1 MRRTFAQVLS
11 ENPDKIDIKNEYQKL
26 YHKFYNTLIIAES
39 ERNQYVKDLN
49 DKIVSVKC
57 FDINKK
63 Y

>member
-1 MRRTFAQVLS
+1 MLS

-49 DKIVSVKC
+49 DNIVSVKC